1 MLDTKLV
8 TWSLAIWSALAFV
21 TCVLYGLVTPGSL
34 HAAAF
39 LEQILPAFKWL
50 TWPGFVLG
58 LAESFVYGVF
68 AGITFCPIY
77 NLLHRRRA
85 LTALGTRG

>member
-8 TWSLAIWSALAFV
+8 TWSLAIWCAIAFV
-21 TCVLYGLVTPGSL
+21 VCVLYGLVTPGSL

-50 TWPGFVLG
+50 TWPGFALG

-68 AGITFCPIY
+68 AGLTFCPIY
-77 NLLHRRRA
+77 NFLHRRRA
-85 LTALGTRG
+85 LAAFDTRG

>member
-8 TWSLAIWSALAFV
+8 TWSLAIFTSLSFV
-21 TCVLYGLVTPGSL
+21 ICVVFGLVTPRSL
-34 HAAAF
+34 HAAEF
-39 LEQILPAFKWL
+39 LEQILPAFTWL

-68 AGITFCPIY
+68 IGLTFCPIY
-77 NLLHRRRA
+77 NLLYRRRA
-85 LTALGTRG
+85 MIPLHARS

>member
-8 TWSLAIWSALAFV
+8 TWTLAIWAAVAFV
-21 TCVLYGLVTPGSL
+21 ICVFYGLVTPRSL
-34 HAAAF
+34 HMAPF
-39 LEQILPAFKWL
+39 LEQILPAFRWL

-68 AGITFCPIY
+68 AGLTFCPIY
-77 NLLHRRRA
+77 NVLYRRRA
-85 LTALGTRG
+85 LLAGAAHG